1 MRILSNIVR
10 IRSMKLEDVRASR
23 DIKDG
28 IIHSLYFTDEEGEQ
42 WMNQNGPRDIGNYKN
57 AGWNTHVPINN

>member
-10 IRSMKLEDVRASR
+10 IRSVKLEDVRASR

-42 WMNQNGPRDIGNYKN
+42 
-57 AGWNTHVPINN
+57 